1 MGITYSVRALRVEP
15 NGELVLHRRYKAYL
29 KKHCPEFAHVRCHI
43 TQEVRE
49 LVASNWKAI
58 IQGATPAMKAKGK
71 IQPLVYFYDLFYN
84 TLFVSAP
91 ETKPL
96 FKKSIIVQ
104 GKALTAIIEAIVN
117 APSVATVIGSVV
129 GLAYRHNKYGVKIR
143 YYNVIG
149 CILLHT
155 IKDCT
160 GDEAWTPTLEQCM
173 ADRLRVHAHS
183 DGSRLAS
190 WQRRSKRG
198 RAYVGETR
206 WSLSRLWFLASMLS
220 CETVREKSS
229 CGSYHI
235 VHAGR
240 TSLPAAP
247 DRSMG
252 LTYSVQALRVL
263 PNGELVLHRRYNA
276 YFANHCP
283 EFAKVRCLI
292 TQEVRELVGAN
303 WKAIDQ
309 GATPAMKAK
318 GKIQPLVYFYDFF
331 YNTLFVSAPET
342 KPLFKTSI
350 IVQGKAFIAIIES
363 VVNAPSVATVIE
375 GVVGLAILLQ
385 TLKECTGDEAWTPPL
400 EHAWLT
406 VYAFM
411 LTAMAPVLLHGNVD
425 PSDEELALA
434 KQLRGGIKVKP
445 VARVETALFD
455 AVPPTQCS
463 VKDAWAAR

>member
-143 YYNVIG
+143 YYNHG
-149 CILLHT
+149 
-155 IKDCT
+155 
-160 GDEAWTPTLEQCM
+160 
-173 ADRLRVHAHS
+173 R
-183 DGSRLAS
+183 
-190 WQRRSKRG
+190 RRS
-198 RAYVGETR
+198 
-206 WSLSRLWFLASMLS
+206 
-220 CETVREKSS
+220 SS
-229 CGSYHI
+229 
-235 VHAGR
+235 
-240 TSLPAAP
+240 
-247 DRSMG
+247 
-252 LTYSVQALRVL
+252 
-263 PNGELVLHRRYNA
+263 
-276 YFANHCP
+276 
-283 EFAKVRCLI
+283 
-292 TQEVRELVGAN
+292 
-303 WKAIDQ
+303 
-309 GATPAMKAK
+309 
-318 GKIQPLVYFYDFF
+318 
-331 YNTLFVSAPET
+331 
-342 KPLFKTSI
+342 
-350 IVQGKAFIAIIES
+350 
-363 VVNAPSVATVIE
+363 
-375 GVVGLAILLQ
+375 
-385 TLKECTGDEAWTPPL
+385 
-400 EHAWLT
+400 AWLT

-425 PSDEELALA
+425 PSEEELTLA
-434 KQLRGGIKVKP
+434 KQGRYMQRLTLRGGIKVKP
-445 VARVETALFD
+445 VARIETALFD
-455 AVPPTQCS
+455 SVPPTQCPAR
-463 VKDAWAAR
+463 DAWTDEG